1 MVDKMIKYS
10 FILLS
15 EETDGF
21 LNKLQALGVVDVT
34 RSAKPIDDHSASM
47 LDSVA
52 AAKRVIGKLESV
64 NYSKDA
70 DKKAIDLAYG
80 RAVLEKDMVAGAQ
93 KAIATLAELEAAK
106 VASDKEVKARRPWG
120 KFDKTRLEQ
129 LKSLGYAV
137 RYYVTPKKQFA
148 PEWAELYPLQIV
160 SEDNNSVWF
169 VTISENS
176 AEYNFPIDPVQAP
189 EGSWE
194 DAQKVSDKIAADI
207 ATAKGQILR
216 YKENIGKMT
225 EDYEQS
231 LIDLDMYLAKAGTE
245 SAAENKLCIIEGF
258 APAENE
264 ASLCKAFDAAGVLY
278 LKEDAKEEDNPP
290 IRLKNNKFVKMFES
304 ITGMYGMPNYG
315 EYDPTPVVSIFFLL
329 FFAMCMGDAGYGIAL
344 ILVGLA
350 IKKDWIKIGMFEGLG
365 GLITTLGVATT
376 VVGFFLGTA
385 FGMALNQQPW
395 MPEALSNLMITG
407 DIWMVGLPEKI
418 PAEASMLNISEIN
431 SSIWYVS
438 MPHGMDPEAY
448 KDLCNSIK
456 ETAEVTSYSAQM
468 VLAILIGV
476 FHLCLAMIIKA
487 VGYTKRLGFKENI
500 STWGWL
506 ILILG
511 GVITGALGLVDVMNS
526 DITKIAIIAI
536 GIVSALGIFIFNT
549 PGRNPLVNVGAG
561 LWDTYNMITGIMGDV
576 LSYIRLYA
584 LGLAGGMLGA
594 AFNDLGLMV
603 RGSGDE
609 ASITG
614 WVFFIIILLIGH
626 VLNLLMSCLGAFV
639 HPLRLNFVEY
649 FKNAGYEGKGKKYN
663 PLKK

>member
-1 MVDKMIKYS
+1 MVEKMIKYS

-21 LNKLQALGVVDVT
+21 LNKLQELGVVDVT
-34 RSAKPIDDHSASM
+34 RSAKPIDDHSAAM

-52 AAKRVIGKLESV
+52 TAKRVIGKLESV
-64 NYSKDA
+64 NYSKDE

-80 RAVLEKDMVAGAQ
+80 RANTEKDMIAGAQ
-93 KAIATLAELEAAK
+93 KALTALAELEAAK
-106 VASDKEVKARRPWG
+106 AASDKEVKARRPWG

-129 LKSLGYAV
+129 LQTLGYAV
-137 RYYVTPKKQFA
+137 RYYVAPKKKFT
-148 PEWAELYPLQIV
+148 PEWAELYPLQV
-160 SEDNNSVWF
+160 VTEDSNNIWF
-169 VTISENS
+169 VTISEKG
-176 AEYNFPIDPVQAP
+176 ADYNFPIDPVQAP

-194 DAQKVSDKIAADI
+194 DAQKVSDSIAAEI
-207 ATAKGQILR
+207 ATAKGQVLR
-216 YKENIGKMT
+216 YKEKIAQMT
-225 EDYEQS
+225 SDYEQS

-245 SAAENKLCIIEGF
+245 SAVENKLCIIEGF
-258 APAENE
+258 APVENE
-264 ASLCKAFDAAGVLY
+264 DKLTNAFNAAGVLY
-278 LKEDAKEEDNPP
+278 IKEDAKEEDNPP
-290 IRLKNNKFVKMFES
+290 IKLKNNKYVKMFES

-329 FFAMCMGDAGYGIAL
+329 FFAMCMGDAGYGIML

-350 IKKDWIKIGMFEGLG
+350 IKKGWFKIGMFEGMG
-365 GLITTLGVATT
+365 GLIATLGVATT

-385 FGMALNQQPW
+385 FGMSLPDQPW
-395 MPEALSNLMITG
+395 VPEAAKKLMLTG
-407 DIWMVGLPEKI
+407 NVMCEEGNPDSGYPL
-418 PAEASMLNISEIN
+418 
-431 SSIWYVS
+431 
-438 MPHGMDPEAY
+438 
-448 KDLCNSIK
+448 
-456 ETAEVTSYSAQM
+456 QM
-468 VLAILIGV
+468 VLAIGIGV

-506 ILILG
+506 LLILG
-511 GVITGALGLVDVMNS
+511 GIIVGALGLIGVLGS
-526 DITKIAIIAI
+526 DITKVAIIVI
-536 GIVSALGIFIFNT
+536 GIVSALGIFVFNT

-561 LWDTYNMITGIMGDV
+561 LWDTYNMVTGIMGDV

-603 RGSGDE
+603 RGDGD
-609 ASITG
+609 ITG
-614 WVFFIIILLIGH
+614 WVFFIIILLLGH
-626 VLNLLMSCLGAFV
+626 VINLLMSCLGAFV

-649 FKNAGYEGKGKKYN
+649 FKNSGYEGKGKKYN

>member
-21 LNKLQALGVVDVT
+21 LNKLQELGVVDVT
-34 RSAKPIDDHSASM
+34 RSAKPIDDHSAAM

-52 AAKRVIGKLESV
+52 TAKRVIGKLESV
-64 NYSKDA
+64 NYSKDEN
-70 DKKAIDLAYG
+70 KKAIDLAYG

-93 KAIATLAELEAAK
+93 KALATLAELEAAK
-106 VASDKEVKARRPWG
+106 SASDKEVKARRPWG
-120 KFDKTRLEQ
+120 KFDKSRLEQ
-129 LKSLGYAV
+129 LQTLGYAV
-137 RYYVTPKKQFA
+137 RYYVAPKKKFSSD
-148 PEWAELYPLQIV
+148 WAELYPLQV
-160 SEDNNSVWF
+160 VAEDNNNVWF
-169 VTISENS
+169 VTISEKG

-194 DAQKVSDKIAADI
+194 DAQKVSDNLAAEI

-216 YKENIGKMT
+216 YKESIGKMT
-225 EDYEQS
+225 NDYQQS
-231 LIDLDMYLAKAGTE
+231 LVDLDMYLAKAGTG

-264 ASLCKAFDAAGVLY
+264 DKLCLAFDAAGVLY
-278 LKEDAKEEDNPP
+278 IKEDAKEEDNPP

-329 FFAMCMGDAGYGIAL
+329 FFAMCMGDAGYGIML

-350 IKKDWIKIGMFEGLG
+350 IKKGWFKIGMFEGMG
-365 GLITTLGVATT
+365 GLIATLGVATT

-385 FGMALNQQPW
+385 FGMSLPDQTW
-395 MPEALSNLMITG
+395 VPEGAKKLMLTG
-407 DIWMVGLPEKI
+407 NVMCEEGDP
-418 PAEASMLNISEIN
+418 N
-431 SSIWYVS
+431 SGY
-438 MPHGMDPEAY
+438 P
-448 KDLCNSIK
+448 L
-456 ETAEVTSYSAQM
+456 QM
-468 VLAILIGV
+468 VLAIGIGV

-506 ILILG
+506 LLILG
-511 GVITGALGLVDVMNS
+511 GIIVGALALIGVINS
-526 DITKIAIIAI
+526 DITKIAVIVI
-536 GIVSALGIFIFNT
+536 GVVSALGIFIFNT

-561 LWDTYNMITGIMGDV
+561 LWDTYNMVTGIMGDV

-603 RGSGDE
+603 RGDGD
-609 ASITG
+609 ITG
-614 WVFFIIILLIGH
+614 WVFFIIILILGH
-626 VLNLLMSCLGAFV
+626 VINLLMSCLGAFV

-649 FKNAGYEGKGKKYN
+649 FKNSGFEGKGKKYN